1 MKVENYVQIYN
12 KYMELFKNKS
22 SKELRKTLSFANT
35 IKIFDFERGL
45 YIILNIDGI
54 NYKIY
59 YNRKSF
65 SIKTF
70 WPDVSEP
77 IFEISKDME
86 SIYDF
91 LLFVFSEQ
99 LQISDSQLKVIF
111 ENILD
116 STQNMRK
123 IVLEYLISKLNN
135 GEPREY
141 ATKFKYLENF

>member
-1 MKVENYVQIYN
+1 V
-12 KYMELFKNKS
+12 
-22 SKELRKTLSFANT
+22 
-35 IKIFDFERGL
+35 
-45 YIILNIDGI
+45 
-54 NYKIY
+54 
-59 YNRKSF
+59 
-65 SIKTF
+65 
-70 WPDVSEP
+70 
-77 IFEISKDME
+77 E

-116 STQNMRK
+116 STENMRK